1 MTQWGGMAGWSCVH
15 VPCASLVSHK
25 FLLAVNLR
33 PFTGLLTNYFSFTS
47 RSYKLGLIRTL
58 VDRAYKINNTWLGF
72 HEDIT
77 KLTIILQKNLFPVHL
92 VENIINRYLT
102 LTRHGCNPPAS
113 VSDTIRTFYFKLPY
127 IGPFSFITLKKVHL
141 FAKRYCNNI
150 DIKLVFSSF
159 KIGNMFSVKD
169 PVPSGLR
176 AGVVYKF
183 LCAGCSACYV
193 GETTRHFFTRVRE
206 HTFSDRTSHVF
217 KHLQNSEHC
226 RTLCSNDCFSI
237 LDHASTTFQLKIKEA
252 IHIQW
257 EKPTLNHQL
266 YHVNLK
272 LSPYS

>member
-1 MTQWGGMAGWSCVH
+1 MAVIPRLPSLTLY
-15 VPCASLVSHK
+15 VPFTLNYLILVL
-25 FLLAVNLR
+25 FLLSRRKRFA
-33 PFTGLLTNYFSFTS
+33 FLL
-47 RSYKLGLIRTL
+47 
-58 VDRAYKINNTWLGF
+58 
-72 HEDIT
+72 
-77 KLTIILQKNLFPVHL
+77 
-92 VENIINRYLT
+92 
-102 LTRHGCNPPAS
+102 
-113 VSDTIRTFYFKLPY
+113 
-127 IGPFSFITLKKVHL
+127 
-141 FAKRYCNNI
+141 
-150 DIKLVFSSF
+150 
-159 KIGNMFSVKD
+159 NMFSVKD

-183 LCAGCSACYV
+183 FCAGCSACYV
-193 GETTRHFFTRVRE
+193 GETTRHFSTRVRE

-272 LSPYS
+272 LSL

>member
-1 MTQWGGMAGWSCVH
+1 MSYFIEPGGNFQDSEILFYRRYVDDTFCLFHSENQAQLFFNYINSRHSNIRFTMEKETD
-15 VPCASLVSHK
+15 HK
-25 FLLAVNLR
+25 IPFLDVLINNDTHFPITSVYR
-33 PFTGLLTNYFSFTS
+33 KKTFTGLLTNYFSFTS

-77 KLTIILQKNLFPVHL
+77 KLTKILQRNLSVPVHL

-127 IGPFSFITLKKVHL
+127 IGPFSFITQKKVRL

-183 LCAGCSACYV
+183 LCAGCSAC
-193 GETTRHFFTRVRE
+193 
-206 HTFSDRTSHVF
+206 
-217 KHLQNSEHC
+217 
-226 RTLCSNDCFSI
+226 
-237 LDHASTTFQLKIKEA
+237 
-252 IHIQW
+252 
-257 EKPTLNHQL
+257 
-266 YHVNLK
+266 
-272 LSPYS
+272 